1 MKRLLFFAAAALGIF
16 AASCQ
21 KEPVNVVKDGKAVVT
36 LSVEVPGAPQ
46 TRAIAQAENADI
58 VYFEVWNSDWSK
70 KLPVYMEDGT
80 TPYEST
86 AVSGRKANV
95 ELTLVADQTY
105 NFIFWAQDKD
115 CGAYSWET
123 LKNVNVDYSVMEP
136 DGNNDEYDAYY
147 AVKTIKVN
155 GAINETVVLYRPFA
169 QLNFGASK
177 MATSFGPVEVGK
189 TKVTVTGLATSFNT
203 LDGVGENETGA
214 VTFEAE
220 GIATE
225 DEMLVTENGEYTWI
239 TMDYMLM
246 LKDSDLVSVEAT
258 FDLGMDVP
266 VHHAI
271 ANVPLKKNYRTNII
285 GDLFA
290 ADAKLQIVI
299 DQSFLKDDEGISVGI
314 PEEIEEVD
322 GVYTVE
328 KPGHILWL
336 SEKSNNGE
344 IDFSGKTISFAADI
358 DMMGQ
363 GFLPI
368 NLWSTKSVKILGNGY
383 TVSDY
388 AVRGDSW
395 KVGED
400 GTSETAGLFGR
411 VKGSISD
418 LNVKDVI
425 VEGNYN
431 AGALVGHIYGN
442 VKGCSAENV
451 EINSIP
457 YASIQNGTFI
467 YDEGNNVGGL
477 IGYVGENGYEVS
489 GNTVTNAYLVGYRC
503 IGGLIGTAQK
513 NAVVSGNTVNNIE
526 LVVDQTYTPYVD
538 EPEDA
543 YVGQIVGRMI
553 STDDLSDNT
562 VNEAVVTNTQTVA
575 TLDELQAAVDAAD
588 ASTWIKI
595 VADIEGDV
603 TITQKDGVDLIIDG
617 SANSYDGTFFIHG
630 QARSNG
636 AETLEFRNINF
647 KHTGSELNFI
657 ESNSTGSVE
666 RYAHNVTVDGC
677 TFAGGGKDGKV
688 VGLKIRQGFDITVK
702 NSTVAGMHSLMQL
715 YGTAGVTVDN
725 VTIENSGRGIA
736 LGTST
741 EINVSNVN
749 FAVDSYGI
757 RADGTT
763 ATLNVKN
770 ATVVA
775 NLPIVVRELTDAA
788 VYTVA
793 LEGANVLSA
802 GQEYQIIFTK
812 GDDEEAPVAPTGT
825 YSISGAKG
833 FTVFPE
839 NATELAVE
847 GKSAFINAIS
857 NTDAGEITLTSAVDL
872 SGEATYI
879 AKDLVID
886 MAGHQVK
893 AGGNTNGDYGFVVD
907 GDYAVEFEN
916 ANLLG
921 GGINAKYG
929 AEITFKGGSLAQK
942 LYGSTSRYSFYA
954 GSNTEDKAVITIEG
968 GDFSFAPGANP
979 NNSYVCANGNAVV
992 YIKGGNF
999 GEHNPVRDYKPIVEG
1014 TWGEYTGDVIIT
1026 GGTFKF
1032 DPSQWVAEGYQ
1043 AVKSGSNW
1051 TVQPK

>member
-1 MKRLLFFAAAALGIF
+1 MKKLLFFAVAALGML

-21 KEPVNVVKDGKAVVT
+21 KEPMSVTKDGNAVVT
-36 LSVEVPGAPQ
+36 LSVEVPGVAQ
-46 TRAIAQAENADI
+46 TKAIAQAENADI

-80 TPYEST
+80 TLYEST
-86 AVSGRKANV
+86 AVSGRKAIV

-136 DGNNDEYDAYY
+136 YGNHDEYDAYY

-169 QLNFGASK
+169 QLNFGASR
-177 MATSFGPVEVGK
+177 MATSFGPVDVRATE
-189 TKVTVTGLATSFNT
+189 VTVTGLATTFNT
-203 LDGVGENETGA
+203 IDGVGENETGA
-214 VTFEAE
+214 VTFAAE

-239 TMDYMLM
+239 AMDYMLM

-258 FDLGMDVP
+258 FDLGMDDL

-299 DQSFLKDDEGISVGI
+299 DQAFLKDDDGISVGLL
-314 PEEIEEVD
+314 EEIKEVD

-368 NLWSTKSVKILGNGY
+368 NLWATDPVTILGNGY

-395 KVGED
+395 RVGAER
-400 GTSETAGLFGR
+400 ERENAGLFGR
-411 VKGSISD
+411 VKGSIYN
-418 LNVKDVI
+418 LNVKDVL
-425 VEGNYN
+425 VEGNYS
-431 AGALVGHIYGN
+431 AGALVGFVYGN
-442 VKGCSAENV
+442 VKECSAENV

-467 YDEGNNVGGL
+467 YDDGNNVGGL
-477 IGYVGENGYEVS
+477 IGYVGENGYEIS
-489 GNTVTNAYLVGYRC
+489 DNTVTNAYLVGYRC
-503 IGGLIGTAQK
+503 IGGVIGTAQK
-513 NAVVSGNTVNNIE
+513 NVVVNNNTVTDIE
-526 LVVDQTYTPYVD
+526 LVLDQTYTPYVD
-538 EPEDA
+538 EPEET

-553 STDDLSDNT
+553 SSDDLSDNT
-562 VNEAVVTNTQTVA
+562 VNEAVVTYTQTVS
-575 TLDELQAAVDAAD
+575 TIEELQAAVDAAQT
-588 ASTWIKI
+588 STWIKI
-595 VADIEGDV
+595 AADLQGNII
-603 TITQKDGVDLIIDG
+603 ITQKEGVDLDIDG
-617 SANSYDGTFFIHG
+617 SGHKFDGTFFIHG

-647 KHTGSELNFI
+647 KHAGSELNFI

-677 TFAGGGKDGKV
+677 TFAGDGKDGKV

-741 EINVSNVN
+741 DITVSNVEI
-749 FAVDSYGI
+749 AVESYGI
-757 RADGTT
+757 RADGVT
-763 ATLNVKN
+763 AAFDLNNASIEANIPVVVRKLTAGHEYSIALSGKN
-770 ATVVA
+770 AFT
-775 NLPIVVRELTDAA
+775 
-788 VYTVA
+788 
-793 LEGANVLSA
+793 A
-802 GQEYQIIFTK
+802 GQDYDIVFTN
-812 GDDEEAPVAPTGT
+812 GDDEAEFAFPAGK
-825 YSISGAKG
+825 YSITGAEK
-833 FTVFPE
+833 FSVYPVNIPDVDVASFS
-839 NATELAVE
+839 ELQ
-847 GKSAFINAIS
+847 NAID
-857 NTDAGEITLTSAVDL
+857 NTLANVITFTRPISSDDTGFEVTRDVIFNMQNQELNAGSTATSTWYAIEV
-872 SGEATYI
+872 SGENKVTINDANFVR
-879 AKDLVID
+879 AGVW
-886 MAGHQVK
+886 AGHG
-893 AGGNTNGDYGFVVD
+893 ADVVFNS
-907 GDYAVEFEN
+907 GV
-916 ANLLG
+916 
-921 GGINAKYG
+921 INHKP
-929 AEITFKGGSLAQK
+929 ER
-942 LYGSTSRYSFYA
+942 TSRYIFCARHEGTTITVNDGTFTNDRAKNSFFWA
-954 GSNTEDKAVITIEG
+954 DSNAII
-968 GDFSFAPGANP
+968 
-979 NNSYVCANGNAVV
+979 YV
-992 YIKGGNF
+992 KGGTYN
-999 GEHNPVRDYKPIVEG
+999 GAASNNKIVTSNG
-1014 TWGEYTGDVIIT
+1014 GQVIIT
-1026 GGTFKF
+1026 GGTFNF
-1032 DPSQWVAEGYQ
+1032 DPTQWVAEGYQ
-1043 AVKSGSNW
+1043 AVKNGANW
-1051 TVQPK
+1051 TVQAM

>member
-1 MKRLLFFAAAALGIF
+1 MKKLLFFAAAALGMF

-21 KEPVNVVKDGKAVVT
+21 KEPVNVVNDGKAVVT

-80 TPYEST
+80 TLYEST

-136 DGNNDEYDAYY
+136 YGNHDEYDAYY

-239 TMDYMLM
+239 AMDYMLM

-314 PEEIEEVD
+314 PEEIKEVD

-368 NLWSTKSVKILGNGY
+368 NLWSTKSVTILGNGY

-395 KVGED
+395 KVGAE
-400 GTSETAGLFGR
+400 GAKENAGLFGR
-411 VKGSISD
+411 VKGSIYD

-425 VEGNYN
+425 VEGNYS
-431 AGALVGHIYGN
+431 AGALVGFIYGN

-457 YASIQNGTFI
+457 YASIQKGTFI
-467 YDEGNNVGGL
+467 YDDGNNVGGL

-489 GNTVTNAYLVGYRC
+489 DNTVTNAYLVGYRC
-503 IGGLIGTAQK
+503 IGGVIGTAQK
-513 NAVVSGNTVNNIE
+513 NAVVNGNTVNNIE

-538 EPEDA
+538 EPKEP

-575 TLDELQAAVDAAD
+575 TLDELQVAVDAAA

-595 VADIEGDV
+595 VADIEGNV
-603 TITQKDGVDLIIDG
+603 IITQKEGVDLIIDG

-647 KHTGSELNFI
+647 KHAGSELNFI

-677 TFAGGGKDGKV
+677 TFAGDGKDGKV

-725 VTIENSGRGIA
+725 VTIEKSGRGIA

-741 EINVSNVN
+741 DINISNVD

-757 RADGTT
+757 RADGVT
-763 ATLNVKN
+763 AALDLNN
-770 ATVVA
+770 ASIQA
-775 NLPIVVRELTDAA
+775 NLPVVVRKLKAGNEYSIALSGKNAFTRGAA
-788 VYTVA
+788 QNYDIV
-793 LEGANVLSA
+793 
-802 GQEYQIIFTK
+802 FTN
-812 GDDEEAPVAPTGT
+812 GDDEEAFVVPEGK
-825 YSISGAKG
+825 YSITGAEA
-833 FTVFPE
+833 FSVYPVDIQE
-839 NATELAVE
+839 IAVANAEELQD
-847 GKSAFINAIS
+847 AID
-857 NTDAGEITLTSAVDL
+857 NTRADIITLTNKVEKVGL
-872 SGEATYI
+872 SFEVSR
-879 AKDLVID
+879 DVIFN
-886 MAGHQVK
+886 M
-893 AGGNTNGDYGFVVD
+893 NNC
-907 GDYAVEFEN
+907 ELN
-916 ANLLG
+916 A
-921 GGINAKYG
+921 
-929 AEITFKGGSLAQK
+929 
-942 LYGSTSRYSFYA
+942 GSTSSSTYYA
-954 GSNTEDKAVITIEG
+954 LEVQGENNVVINDANFTRAGVVAEKGADVVFNSGVITHNPERTGRYMFVANHEG
-968 GDFSFAPGANP
+968 TTITVNDGTFI
-979 NNSYVCANGNAVV
+979 NNTSSNKYFWADSNAIIYV
-992 YIKGGNF
+992 KGGT
-999 GEHNPVRDYKPIVEG
+999 YKGVASKTKI
-1014 TWGEYTGDVIIT
+1014 YTSNGGKVIIT
-1026 GGTFKF
+1026 GGTFNF
-1032 DPSQWVAEGYQ
+1032 DPTTWVAEGYQ

>member
-1 MKRLLFFAAAALGIF
+1 MKKLLFFAAAALGMF

-21 KEPVNVVKDGKAVVT
+21 KEPENVVNDGKAVVT
-36 LSVEVPGAPQ
+36 LSVEVPGTPQ
-46 TRAIAQAENADI
+46 TRDIAQAENANI

-80 TPYEST
+80 TLYEST
-86 AVSGRKANV
+86 AVSGRKAIV

-105 NFIFWAQDKD
+105 NFIFWAQHDD

-123 LKNVNVDYSVMEP
+123 LKNVNVDYSVMEL

-169 QLNFGASK
+169 QLNFGASR

-203 LDGVGENETGA
+203 IDGVGENETGA

-220 GIATE
+220 DIATE
-225 DEMLVTENGEYTWI
+225 KEMLVTENGEYTWI
-239 TMDYMLM
+239 AMDYMLM
-246 LKDSDLVSVEAT
+246 LKDSDLVSVEAS
-258 FDLGMDVP
+258 FELGMEVP

-299 DQSFLKDDEGISVGI
+299 DQSFLKDDDGISVGLLEAI
-314 PEEIEEVD
+314 KEVD

-368 NLWSTKSVKILGNGY
+368 NLWSTNSVTILGNGY

-395 KVGED
+395 KVGAD
-400 GTSETAGLFGR
+400 GARENAGLFGR
-411 VKGSISD
+411 VKGSIYD
-418 LNVKDVI
+418 LKVKDVI
-425 VEGNYN
+425 VEGNYS
-431 AGALVGHIYGN
+431 AGALVGFIYGN

-467 YDEGNNVGGL
+467 YDDGNNVGGL

-489 GNTVTNAYLVGYRC
+489 DNTVTNAYLVGYRC
-503 IGGLIGTAQK
+503 IGGVIGTAQK
-513 NAVVSGNTVNNIE
+513 NAVVNRNTVNNIE

-538 EPEDA
+538 KPEDA

-575 TLDELQAAVDAAD
+575 TLEELQAAVDAAQT
-588 ASTWIKI
+588 STWIKI
-595 VADIEGDV
+595 VADIKGDV
-603 TITQKDGVDLIIDG
+603 IITQKEGVDLIIDG

-647 KHTGSELNFI
+647 NHAGSELNFI

-677 TFAGGGKDGKV
+677 TFTGDAKV

-741 EINVSNVN
+741 DINISNVD

-757 RADGTT
+757 RADGVT
-763 ATLNVKN
+763 AALDLNN
-770 ATVVA
+770 ASIKA
-775 NLPIVVRELTDAA
+775 NLPVVVRKLTAGNE
-788 VYTVA
+788 YSIA
-793 LEGANVLSA
+793 LSGTNVLTRGA
-802 GQEYQIIFTK
+802 AQEYDIVFTN
-812 GDDEEAPVAPTGT
+812 GDDEEAFVVPEGK
-825 YSISGAKG
+825 YSI
-833 FTVFPE
+833 T
-839 NATELAVE
+839 
-847 GKSAFINAIS
+847 
-857 NTDAGEITLTSAVDL
+857 
-872 SGEATYI
+872 
-879 AKDLVID
+879 
-886 MAGHQVK
+886 
-893 AGGNTNGDYGFVVD
+893 
-907 GDYAVEFEN
+907 
-916 ANLLG
+916 
-921 GGINAKYG
+921 G
-929 AEITFKGGSLAQK
+929 AEAFSVYPVDIQEIAVANAEELQDAIDNTRSDVITFTADVALPSDVAGAFKVTRDVIFNMGNYELNAGSIPGDEPEAKSYALEISGQNKVVINDANFTRAGISADNGADVVFNSGK
-942 LYGSTSRYSFYA
+942 INHKPERTSRYIFCA
-954 GSNTEDKAVITIEG
+954 HHEGTKITIIDGEFTN
-968 GDFSFAPGANP
+968 DRAKNSFFWADSNAII
-979 NNSYVCANGNAVV
+979 YV
-992 YIKGGNF
+992 KGGTYN
-999 GEHNPVRDYKPIVEG
+999 GPASNNKIVTSNG
-1014 TWGEYTGDVIIT
+1014 GQVIIT
-1026 GGTFKF
+1026 GGTFNF
-1032 DPSQWVAEGYQ
+1032 DPTTWVAEGYQ
-1043 AVKSGSNW
+1043 AVKNGSIW
-1051 TVQPK
+1051 TVQAM